1 WLLYHPDLLEWGAEV
16 LIYPQLEK
24 AIDSN
29 GNNVGFDN
37 VPTNYEYYF
46 EAYPD
51 YRGRYEFN
59 DEMEE

>member
-1 WLLYHPDLLEWGAEV
+1 MEWGAEV

-24 AIDSN
+24 AIDSK

-46 EAYPD
+46 EKYPL